1 MDASFQSLDV
11 CVYIRVQRDVRNGYI
26 ITMGADFRDRGD
38 GAQVVQIGRR
48 GIVDQEG
55 LSGAGDGRAG

>member
-1 MDASFQSLDV
+1 MDASFQYLDI
-11 CVYIRVQRDVRNGYI
+11 CVYIRVHRDVRNEY

-48 GIVDQEG
+48 GIMDQEG
-55 LSGAGDGRAG
+55 LGGVGDGRAG